1 MPKIIPMINLFIYI
15 GCFLFCWLVASLVWK
30 ATRKLRQETEEYVTP
45 EVLVDNPFAPK
56 EEPKVEEPVEA
67 PKPKRKAFRKRIYKK
82 KNNE

>member
-1 MPKIIPMINLFIYI
+1 MINLFIYI

-30 ATRKLRQETEEYVTP
+30 ATRKHRQDTEEYVTP
-45 EVLVDNPFAPK
+45 KVLVENPFAPK
-56 EEPKVEEPVEA
+56 EEPKVEM